1 MHNPTGI
8 MTEPAASDST
18 PVSRIVSLLP
28 AATEIVAALGLADRL
43 VGRSHECDEPA
54 SVTTL
59 PALTAPRIDPAG
71 TSRQIHDAVG
81 RAIADAPGGST
92 NALYTLDVEGLSALK
107 PDLILTQ
114 AACNVCAV
122 ATADVHSAVRRMNIP
137 ARVLE
142 LSPATLADV
151 YADILSV
158 GAATGTL
165 AKAREVVARLRARVA
180 SVACR
185 VQALGD
191 RSSCHVG
198 RPSRSPTRYVGR
210 PSRSPTR
217 AQRQASETLAPRV
230 ACIEWLDPPMAAG
243 NWVPELLGLAGSR
256 DLLGKP
262 GSHSHW
268 ITWDDVIAADPDV
281 VILVPCGFT
290 LDRVVAEAGSP
301 AIRNRLKMLR
311 AFRTGHIYAVDGH
324 HLFNR
329 PGPRLVDS
337 LEVLADLLHP
347 GMFAFPATKRFAKKL

>member
-1 MHNPTGI
+1 M
-8 MTEPAASDST
+8 MEPAASDSR
-18 PVSRIVSLLP
+18 PALRIVSLLP
-28 AATEIVAALGLADRL
+28 AATEIVAALGLTDRL

-54 SVTTL
+54 SVATL

-81 RAIADAPGGST
+81 RALADAADGPATT
-92 NALYTLDVEGLSALK
+92 NALYTLDAARLTALE

-114 AACNVCAV
+114 AACAVCAI
-122 ATADVHSAVRRMNIP
+122 ATADVHSAVRQMGVP

-151 YADILSV
+151 YADILAV

-185 VQALGD
+185 VQARGD

-198 RPSRSPTRYVGR
+198 RPSRSPM
-210 PSRSPTR
+210 R
-217 AQRQASETLAPRV
+217 AQRQANETLAPRV

-243 NWVPELLGLAGSR
+243 NWVPELVALAGGH
-256 DLLGKP
+256 DLLGTA
-262 GSHSHW
+262 GAHSHW

-290 LDRVVAEAGSP
+290 LDRVVAEAESP

-311 AFRTGHIYAVDGH
+311 AWRDGRIYAVDGH

-337 LEVLADLLHP
+337 LEVLAELLHP
-347 GMFAFPATKRFAKKL
+347 GMFAFAATKRFSRKL

>member
-1 MHNPTGI
+1 MHNPTEI
-8 MTEPAASDST
+8 MMEPAAHEVR
-18 PVSRIVSLLP
+18 PALRIVSLLP

-54 SVTTL
+54 SVATL
-59 PALTAPRIDPAG
+59 PALTAPRIDAAG

-81 RAIADAPGGST
+81 RALAEPPAGSA
-92 NALYTLDVEGLSALK
+92 NALYTLDAARLAALN
-107 PDLILTQ
+107 PDLVLTQ
-114 AACNVCAV
+114 AACDVCAV
-122 ATADVHSAVRRMNIP
+122 ATADVRAAVSEMSVP
-137 ARVLE
+137 PRVLE

-151 YADILSV
+151 YADILTV

-185 VQALGD
+185 V
-191 RSSCHVG
+191 
-198 RPSRSPTRYVGR
+198 
-210 PSRSPTR
+210 R
-217 AQRQASETLAPRV
+217 ADARQAE
-230 ACIEWLDPPMAAG
+230 ACPTVSIIEWLDPPMAAG
-243 NWVPELLGLAGSR
+243 NWVPELVVLAGGR
-256 DLLGKP
+256 DLLGTA
-262 GSHSHW
+262 GAHSHW

-290 LDRVVAEAGSP
+290 LDRVVAEAETP

-311 AFRTGHIYAVDGH
+311 AFRTGRVYAVDGH

-337 LEVLADLLHP
+337 LEVLAELLHP
-347 GMFAFPATKRFAKKL
+347 GLFAFAATKRFARKL

>member
-8 MTEPAASDST
+8 MMEPAASDSR
-18 PVSRIVSLLP
+18 PALRIVSLLP

-54 SVTTL
+54 SVATL

-81 RAIADAPGGST
+81 RALADAADGPATT
-92 NALYTLDVEGLSALK
+92 NALYTLDAARLAALE

-114 AACNVCAV
+114 AACDVCAV
-122 ATADVHSAVRRMNIP
+122 ATADVRAAVCRMSVP
-137 ARVLE
+137 TRVLE

-151 YADILSV
+151 YADILAV

-180 SVACR
+180 SVAYLVR
-185 VQALGD
+185 AGKGQGRRPGSAPADG
-191 RSSCHVG
+191 G
-198 RPSRSPTRYVGR
+198 RPSDGR
-210 PSRSPTR
+210 QDAEPSRI
-217 AQRQASETLAPRV
+217 AML
-230 ACIEWLDPPMAAG
+230 EWLDPPMAAG
-243 NWVPELLGLAGSR
+243 NWVPELVALAGGR
-256 DLLGKP
+256 DVLGKP
-262 GSHSHW
+262 GEHSHW
-268 ITWDDVIAADPDV
+268 ITWDDVIAADPDI

-290 LDRVVAEAGSP
+290 LDRVVAEAESP

-311 AFRTGHIYAVDGH
+311 AFRTRRIYAVDGH

-337 LEVLADLLHP
+337 LEVLAEILHP
-347 GMFAFPATKRFAKKL
+347 GIFSFPATPRFARTL